1 MIFRRIHLSF
11 IKSEYMLFVAIAT
24 ALFFVFFKDLLLGD
38 LENVVHVSIAF
49 VVIFVTMLA
58 SSFNVVRH
66 ADELAIK
73 LGEPYGT
80 LILTL
85 SVITI
90 EVIAISAV
98 MLTGEDNP
106 TLGRD
111 MMFSVIMITLNGLV
125 GLSLL
130 AGGIKHIQQEY
141 NLQGVN
147 SFIALI
153 FPLAILGLILP
164 NYTLSTEYGTL
175 SPLQTYFLIFATIG
189 LYFIFLMMQSLRH
202 KNFFVLVDEK
212 EEHHKESKHSLLYH
226 VVMLIAYLLPIV
238 LLSKKLAIIVNHFI
252 SSIGAPPAIGGLLVA
267 ILVLSPEGMSAIKAA
282 LDNKLQR
289 AINISM
295 GSALATISLTIPAI
309 LIIGLVTGEKI
320 ILGLNGVDSVLL
332 VLTLFM
338 SVINFSS
345 GKSNI
350 IQGLIHLMLF
360 VLYML
365 LIFD

>member
-1 MIFRRIHLSF
+1 M
-11 IKSEYMLFVAIAT
+11 KSEYMFFIAILT
-24 ALFFVFFKDLLLGD
+24 ALFFVFFEDVLLGD
-38 LENVVHVSIAF
+38 LNNVVLVSVAF
-49 VVIFVTMLA
+49 GIIFMIMLMA
-58 SSFNVVRH
+58 SFSVVRH

-98 MLTGEDNP
+98 MLTGDDNP

-130 AGGIKHIQQEY
+130 VGGMKHIQQEY

-147 SFIALI
+147 SFIAVI
-153 FPLAILGLILP
+153 FPLAVLGLILP
-164 NYTLSTEYGTL
+164 NYTLSSEYGTF
-175 SPLQTYFLIFATIG
+175 STLQTYFLIFITFG
-189 LYFIFLMMQSLRH
+189 LYCIFLFMQTLRH
-202 KNFFVLVDEK
+202 KSFFIIGNEK
-212 EEHHKESKHSLLYH
+212 EESHKESEHSLYYH
-226 VVMLIAYLLPIV
+226 VGMLIAYLLPIV
-238 LLSKKLAIIVNHFI
+238 LLSKKLAIVVNHAI
-252 SSIGAPPAIGGLLVA
+252 ETIGAPAALGGLLVA

-282 LDNKLQR
+282 LENKLQR

-295 GSALATISLTIPAI
+295 GSALATISLTIPAV
-309 LIIGLVTGEKI
+309 LIIGLVTGEKV
-320 ILGLNGVDSVLL
+320 ILGLNGVDTVLL
-332 VLTLFM
+332 GLTLFM
-338 SVINFSS
+338 SILNFSS

-350 IQGLIHLMLF
+350 IQGLIHIILF
-360 VLYML
+360 ILYLL

>member
-1 MIFRRIHLSF
+1 MLSF
-11 IKSEYMLFVAIAT
+11 FKSEYILFLAITT
-24 ALFFVFFKDLLLGD
+24 AMFFIFFGDLLLGD
-38 LENVVHVSIAF
+38 LNNIPLVALAF
-49 VVIFVTMLA
+49 GIIFLVMLM
-58 SSFNVVRH
+58 SSFSVVRH
-66 ADELAIK
+66 ADELAVK

-90 EVIAISAV
+90 EVVAISAV
-98 MLTGEDNP
+98 MLTGADNP

-130 AGGIKHIQQEY
+130 VGGMKHMQQEY

-153 FPLAILGLILP
+153 FPLAVLGLILP
-164 NYTLSTEYGTL
+164 NFTLSSAYGTF
-175 SPLQTYFLIFATIG
+175 STFQTYFLIFVTVA
-189 LYFIFLMMQSLRH
+189 LYLIFLFMQTLRH
-202 KNFFVLVDEK
+202 KNFFVLDHEVEEK
-212 EEHHKESKHSLLYH
+212 HQESEHSLTYH
-226 VVMLIAYLLPIV
+226 ISMLIAYLVPIV
-238 LLSKKLAIIVNHFI
+238 LLSKKLAIVVNHSI
-252 SSIGAPPAIGGLLVA
+252 SEVGAPAALGGLLVA

-282 LDNKLQR
+282 LNNKLQR

-295 GSALATISLTIPAI
+295 GSALATISLTIPAV
-309 LIIGLVTGEKI
+309 LLIGLATGEKVV
-320 ILGLNGVDSVLL
+320 LGLNGVDTVVLL
-332 VLTLFM
+332 LTLFM
-338 SVINFSS
+338 SILNFSS

-350 IQGLIHLMLF
+350 IQGLIHIMLF
-360 VLYML
+360 VLYLL